1 LATCEPNKVQRQ
13 EKFVELNKGELIG
26 SPMGFDLD
34 ALDSDGILEDDTSSK
49 NDKDIPLLVCAP
61 LTLNVDKADAY
72 N

>member
-1 LATCEPNKVQRQ
+1 
-13 EKFVELNKGELIG
+13 
-26 SPMGFDLD
+26 MGFDLD